1 MIGVGFAADVGLM
14 LRAANT
20 RVVNHDTLP
29 SAPTCRTGHVIF
41 HSHAPEMSNLTTCA
55 ANTAHPRTMPMPA
68 DEGDQHRV
76 IVAADSHRPGSP
88 NID

>member
-1 MIGVGFAADVGLM
+1 MAHAADVGLM

-20 RVVNHDTLP
+20 RVVNHDTPSIRTHLP
-29 SAPTCRTGHVIF
+29 DRPCYF

-55 ANTAHPRTMPMPA
+55 ANTAHSRTMPVPA
-68 DEGDQHRV
+68 DEGNQHRV
-76 IVAADSHRPGSP
+76 IVDADSHRPGSP